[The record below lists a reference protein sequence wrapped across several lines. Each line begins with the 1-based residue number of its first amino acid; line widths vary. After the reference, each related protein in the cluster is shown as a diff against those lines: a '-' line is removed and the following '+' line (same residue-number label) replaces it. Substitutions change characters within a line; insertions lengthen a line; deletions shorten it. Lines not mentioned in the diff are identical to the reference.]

1 MIALHSLLHGSTEAS
16 AARLAPE
23 VLARLRQAALASSAP
38 PTRGDAGPLY
48 ETLLSL
54 GFCRTEVLTLA
65 ASLLEHVALDVAKER
80 ARAKPPSPSS

>member
-1 MIALHSLLHGSTEAS
+1 MIALHSLHNGSAEAS

-23 VLARLRQAALASSAP
+23 VLARLRQAALATRVA

-54 GFCRTEVLTLA
+54 GFARTEVLTLA
-65 ASLLEHVALDVAKER
+65 ASLLEHVAHDVAKER
-80 ARAKPPSPSS
+80 SGPGRG